1 MPTLLIRE
9 VPEAVDVFLKCTAQK
24 NHRSKEKQALFFL
37 EELAA
42 TRAVDWS
49 DFLEKPRRKVN
60 DASDE
65 VRKASR

>member
-9 VPEAVDVFLKCTAQK
+9 VPEALDDFLKRTAQK

-42 TRAVDWS
+42 TREVDWS
-49 DFLEKPRRKVN
+49 DFLKKPRRKVK
-60 DASDE
+60 DFSE
-65 VRKASR
+65 VIRKASR

>member
-9 VPEAVDVFLKCTAQK
+9 VPEALNVFLKRTAQK

-42 TRAVDWS
+42 ARDVDWT
-49 DFLEKPRRKVN
+49 DFLEKPRRAAK
-60 DASDE
+60 DSSDE

>member
-9 VPEAVDVFLKCTAQK
+9 VPEALDVFLKRTAQK

-42 TRAVDWS
+42 TRDVDWS
-49 DFLEKPRRKVN
+49 DFLEKPRRKVK
-60 DASDE
+60 DCSDE
-65 VRKASR
+65 IRRASR